1 MEILICICT
10 YKRNK
15 SLIDCLESFKK
26 TILSDDIKI
35 SFLIIDNTKTN
46 ESVNIIKRFKK
57 KFKFK
62 ILQINEKNRGV
73 VNARNRCISELKNIK
88 CDYIA
93 FFDDDCE
100 IDKYWFKN
108 IKKIIKETKSKIITG
123 PQIYKNNKKS
133 HSKKILNLGELFEK
147 KIRKNKSNV
156 NWAASNNVII
166 KKSIILNERIYFD
179 KNLNKFGIGEDQLFF
194 LKLYK
199 LGYNIIWSSDI
210 KVYERMHDHRSDGK
224 WVMDRSY
231 RLGVLGNYI
240 DRELYGTIIGYLMN
254 YFKFIYYLLYSI
266 LSLLNFFQKNYFYK
280 FINLFFRSVGRFL
293 GPFVF
298 KRIQFYKK

>member
-62 ILQINEKNRGV
+62 ILQINEKNRGI
-73 VNARNRCISELKNIK
+73 VNARNRCLLELRKIK
-88 CDYIA
+88 CDYVA

-108 IKKIIKETKSKIITG
+108 IKQLIKETKSNIITG
-123 PQIYKNNKKS
+123 PQIYKKNY
-133 HSKKILNLGELFEK
+133 SKKIKNLGELFEK
-147 KIRKNKSNV
+147 KVKENKSNV
-156 NWAASNNVII
+156 SWAASNNVII
-166 KKSIILNERIYFD
+166 KKNIILKEKIYFD

-194 LKLYK
+194 LKFNK
-199 LGYNIIWSSDI
+199 LGYNIIWSKDI
-210 KVYERMHDHRSDGK
+210 KVYEKVHFHRTDGK
-224 WVMDRSY
+224 WVIDRSY

-240 DRELYGTIIGYLMN
+240 DKKIYGAIIGFVINYL
-254 YFKFIYYLLYSI
+254 KFIYYLVYSL
-266 LSLLNFFQKNYFYK
+266 LSLLNFSQKNYLYK
-280 FINLFFRSVGRFL
+280 FLNFFFRSIGRFL
-293 GPFVF
+293 GPFIF

>member
-1 MEILICICT
+1 MKILICICT

-15 SLIDCLESFKK
+15 SLIDCLKSFKK
-26 TILSDDIKI
+26 TIIPSDVKI
-35 SFLIIDNTKTN
+35 SFLIIDNTISN
-46 ESVNIIKRFKK
+46 ESVNIIKKFNK

-62 ILQINEKNRGV
+62 ILQINEKNRGI
-73 VNARNRCISELKNIK
+73 VNARNRCLLELRKIK
-88 CDYIA
+88 CDYLA

-108 IKKIIKETKSKIITG
+108 INQLIKETKSNIITG
-123 PQIYKNNKKS
+123 PQIYKKNY
-133 HSKKILNLGELFEK
+133 SKKIKNLGELFEK
-147 KIRKNKSNV
+147 KVKENKSNV

-166 KKSIILNERIYFD
+166 KKNIILKEKIYFD

-194 LKLYK
+194 LKFNK
-199 LGYNIIWSSDI
+199 LGYNIIWSKDI
-210 KVYERMHDHRSDGK
+210 KVYEKVHFHRTDGK
-224 WVMDRSY
+224 WVIDRSY

-240 DRELYGTIIGYLMN
+240 DKKIYGKVIGFIINYL
-254 YFKFIYYLLYSI
+254 KFFYYIVYSI
-266 LSLLNFFQKNYFYK
+266 LSLLNFFQKNYFYM
-280 FINLFFRSVGRFL
+280 FLNFFFRSIGRFL